1 MSDRLDVPLH
11 FQRLKFCDTKIS
23 FKCIICEL
31 FLLLNSP
38 NLGELDILEVVKVR
52 DIFTSISS
60 LYVKASPGL
69 NSCGKLFV
77 FDM

>member
-1 MSDRLDVPLH
+1 MSDRLDVPLN